1 MADDFAR
8 VATVIEATG
17 EEGPF
22 PIVVPRSD
30 PLSNTAKG
38 EFRFGPFRL
47 LVKERRLER
56 DRQIVPLGSR
66 ALDILAALVGRA
78 GEVVNKR
85 ELTEAAWPGLIVE
98 EGSLRFHVASLRR
111 ALGERAE
118 GQPYLTTV
126 AGRGYCFTA
135 ELSHDPMPASPSGN
149 LAKDVR
155 FPANL
160 RRSFGMDVAA
170 AAAAAELMEWR
181 FLTLVGPPGIGKT
194 RLAIQ
199 LGHQLAERFSDGA
212 VFIDFGSVSGP
223 HLVPNAIAAAIGRL
237 LPPDQ
242 ALDGLLALL
251 RGKQML
257 IVLDGCEHII
267 DAVAEFAERLFGQAP
282 TITILATSRESLRVD
297 GERVYRLFPLACPSE
312 TQGLT
317 AEEALK
323 FPAVQ
328 LFVDRTRAGQA
339 GFAVSDEEAPFV
351 SEICRKLDGIPLALE
366 LAAGRVPS
374 YGIKQTASLLDG
386 RFRLLWQGRR
396 TAPPRHQTLSAA
408 LDWSYDLLSLS
419 ERQVLRRVS
428 VFAGLFTLDAARAV
442 AADGVMPAETVVAVL
457 ADLVAKSLVV
467 REEGTSDA
475 RYRLLDTTRV
485 YGLAKLLATEEAA
498 TIVRRH
504 AIHLRDLLVVE
515 TRSDVLAR
523 PKANPYDDRIGNV
536 RTALQWS
543 FSTGQDDALAVSL
556 AAVAGPLF
564 LELSLADECLEWT
577 KRGLSALSPADL
589 GGMIEA
595 KLQAAYGLALLA
607 LGGCGEEIE
616 RAFRRGHD
624 IARKAGDSYQTFRFL
639 GGLHVLQIRLG
650 NITAALAVAEQARD
664 AAGLVADPAA
674 LSMADAML
682 AVSHHF
688 GGNHIAARGH
698 KVAALSQPSASARV
712 TNMQFGIDHRSRIK
726 AMQARDLWLQGDPDG
741 AYAAARDAIE
751 ETARLGNPSAH
762 ALSLVF
768 NGMIFFWQGDV
779 AAAQELVAHIVDH
792 ADRHLLR
799 PYMPIGLGMQGIL
812 EIHRGRPEQALPR
825 IAEALARLHKLRFGV
840 LISWFLG
847 ALAEGE
853 AKMGRSAEALAHIDE
868 ALALVARDG
877 NRFVLPE
884 LLRLKGE
891 ILASYPP
898 SLDRAAACLL
908 EAVACAQKQAAP
920 AWASR
925 ALLSYARVCDL
936 QRCSTVADSRL
947 HESQACRSI
956 TEGERS
962 NAFQPTLEKSPDGA
976 TQTSLR
982 LMNSRMPSADNS
994 LP

>member
-22 PIVVPRSD
+22 PIIVPRLD

-135 ELSHDPMPASPSGN
+135 ELSHDPMPTSPSGG
-149 LAKDVR
+149 LAKDVG

-408 LDWSYDLLSLS
+408 LDWSYDLLSFS

-442 AADGVMPAETVVAVL
+442 AADGVTPAETVVAVL

-504 AIHLRDLLVVE
+504 AIHLRDLLVIE

-595 KLQAAYGLALLA
+595 KLRAAYGLALLA

-712 TNMQFGIDHRSRIK
+712 TNMRHRSPEPHQGHAGARSLAPGRSRRRLCGCEGRDRGNRPPRQPVGACPITRLQRHDLFL
-726 AMQARDLWLQGDPDG
+726 ARRCRRCPGACGAHRRSCRQASSATLYADRLGHAGD
-741 AYAAARDAIE
+741 I
-751 ETARLGNPSAH
+751 GNPSRSTGTGAAQDCRGARTPSRIAFRSTH
-762 ALSLVF
+762 LLVPGRARGGRGENGAQRGSAGSYRRGAGPRRARRQSLRPAGAASSQGRDSRFLPTESRPGGRLLARGRGLCAKAGGAGLGVTRFAELCPRVRPSAVLDRCRFPTARKPGLSLHH
-768 NGMIFFWQGDV
+768 GG
-779 AAAQELVAHIVDH
+779 
-792 ADRHLLR
+792 
-799 PYMPIGLGMQGIL
+799 
-812 EIHRGRPEQALPR
+812 
-825 IAEALARLHKLRFGV
+825 
-840 LISWFLG
+840 
-847 ALAEGE
+847 
-853 AKMGRSAEALAHIDE
+853 
-868 ALALVARDG
+868 
-877 NRFVLPE
+877 
-884 LLRLKGE
+884 
-891 ILASYPP
+891 
-898 SLDRAAACLL
+898 
-908 EAVACAQKQAAP
+908 
-920 AWASR
+920 
-925 ALLSYARVCDL
+925 
-936 QRCSTVADSRL
+936 
-947 HESQACRSI
+947 
-956 TEGERS
+956 
-962 NAFQPTLEKSPDGA
+962 
-976 TQTSLR
+976 
-982 LMNSRMPSADNS
+982 
-994 LP
+994 